1 MNYYTDLTT
10 MPDKE
15 LIKMYRCTKCPGSNI
30 NKSCGMC
37 QKAINELTNR
47 HKDVID
53 VYAFKLWKEFRTY
66 DGSRDVEDYKEELQF
81 KMLESMNTKI
91 DIDRIDHNYK
101 TNKMFYQTYMSL
113 RINFAGNRNRIYKYG
128 VSECYFDDVMGD
140 ATSSRVNNIFQK
152 TVERITGATKE
163 DFTQALCSKLD
174 FNAKLKT
181 LDEAEKFLVEK
192 LLDGWV
198 QKDIAKEMK
207 KSQAYV
213 TGLKR
218 KIAQKIYNIK

>member
-53 VYAFKLWKEFRTY
+53 VYAFKLWKEFHTY

-81 KMLESMNTKI
+81 KMLENMNTKI
-91 DIDRIDHNYK
+91 NVDRIDHSYK
-101 TNKMFYQTYMSL
+101 TPKMFYQTYLSL
-113 RINFAGNRNRIYKYG
+113 RTDYVGSRNRIYKYG

-152 TVERITGATKE
+152 TVEKLIKTTRD
-163 DFTQALCSKLD
+163 DFTQELCSSID
-174 FNAKLKT
+174 FTNNLKT
-181 LDEAEKFLVEK
+181 LNEAETFLVEK
-192 LLDGWV
+192 LLDGWI